1 MNDDYDDAEK
11 ISFEVQVTSIENI
24 NNFHVRKESEERTID
39 QIQSILNRDSSCE
52 LSEKS
57 NVQFMN
63 VGDNVAASYEADNL
77 FYRAKILCR
86 FEEENSGCQFEVLFI
101 DFGNKAVVSS
111 NSVRPLSRSLLAIPP
126 LAIKCSMFDC
136 VPHGA
141 ASTLEFGK
149 LVTSSWLLM
158 EVMGKEDDTLLVDLI
173 MEMDDNIKYTS
184 IRDLLVFSGQ
194 AEFNIDPCSII
205 PNIEERWFKKL
216 PILPT
221 GSTQLVAISHVHKQ
235 APCQGDLLQLSVHL
249 LSDPL
254 NCCLQLPYLM
264 DQMKSVYRAKRSEE
278 LWGVV
283 QCWPGMVCA
292 VKDPE
297 DKLWYRA
304 EVVKI
309 LKARIIMVKYVDFG
323 NCVTVSAHR
332 IRRLFSDFMDLP
344 ALAIRVCM
352 RVRVPSIEIMDA
364 FKENFLMRDVRMHVV
379 EQGSENVLPTIDLDL
394 DGISVSEWFKLITE
408 DQVPQ

>member
-1 MNDDYDDAEK
+1 
-11 ISFEVQVTSIENI
+11 
-24 NNFHVRKESEERTID
+24 
-39 QIQSILNRDSSCE
+39 
-52 LSEKS
+52 
-57 NVQFMN
+57 MN

-86 FEEENSGCQFEVLFI
+86 FEEENLGCKFEVMFI

-111 NSVRPLSRSLLAIPP
+111 NSVKPLSRSLLAIPP

-221 GSTQLVAISHVHKQ
+221 GSTQLVSISHVHQQ

-379 EQGSENVLPTIDLDL
+379 EQGDENVLPTIDLDL